1 MAKLMEI
8 IEKNPNFEK
17 GTVTLK
23 LLDTNFTQL
32 TRKIGSDPTNYHYLN
47 AKPETMLSKQLL
59 VSLNQDQLK
68 MITLLNRWLNAV
80 NNQIDIYNKTMG
92 NLSHFVYNFTSLIDY
107 SSKYVPNQTLADYY
121 LLTEFVNAEK
131 EMYEFGRF
139 WGAKHIYET
148 GQKMKEWSKNR
159 DYGSCVGSIYCQYE
173 IRDGYNYNWS
183 ISKNTHNLNVNIGHE
198 GGRSDFCDMT
208 VSGLDKIPVGET
220 ATVIAYCSWWNNR
233 YGGGYGKEFNFKANC
248 VMEITRNRLGV
259 GIDDGRITFKA
270 DGNGNGIG
278 WYESWGDGNGTDRYV
293 SAFDNIRRAPRIN
306 SRSGKGS
313 PHFDYDTKDG
323 KPLTWLK
330 SRIIL

>member
-32 TRKIGSDPTNYHYLN
+32 TRKIGNNPTNYHYLN

-59 VSLNQDQLK
+59 MSLNQDQLK
-68 MITLLNRWLNAV
+68 MLVLLNRWLNAV
-80 NNQIDIYNKTMG
+80 NNQIDIYNKTMK

-159 DYGSCVGSIYCQYE
+159 DYGSCVGSIYCLYE
-173 IRDGYNYNWS
+173 IRNGYGYKWFL
-183 ISKNTHNLNVNIGHE
+183 KTNTHNLDVKIENR
-198 GGRSDFCDMT
+198 GRDDFCYMT
-208 VSGLDKIPVGET
+208 VSGIDKIPLGET
-220 ATVIAYCSWWNNR
+220 ATVIARCDWTYYEHGAMW
-233 YGGGYGKEFNFKANC
+233 AHC
-248 VMEITRNRLGV
+248 VMKITRNRLGV
-259 GIDDGRITFKA
+259 GIDDGRITFNA
-270 DGNGNGIG
+270 YGEGNHKE
-278 WYESWGDGNGTDRYV
+278 WYESWGDGNGTDNYV
-293 SAFDNIRRAPRIN
+293 TAFDHIRDGPRITA
-306 SRSGKGS
+306 RSGKGS
-313 PHFDYDTKDG
+313 PHFDYIQKDG

>member
-32 TRKIGSDPTNYHYLN
+32 TRKIGSDPTNYNYLN

-92 NLSHFVYNFTSLIDY
+92 NLSHFIYNFTSLIDY

-148 GQKMKEWSKNR
+148 GQKMKEWSKNK

-173 IRDGYNYNWS
+173 IRDGYSYNWS
-183 ISKNTHNLNVNIGHE
+183 VSKNTHNLNVDIGHE

-208 VSGLDKIPVGET
+208 VSGLDKIPIGET
-220 ATVIAYCSWWNNR
+220 ATVIARCEWYNSR
-233 YGGGYGKEFNFKANC
+233 YDNYGRERFLWAHC
-248 VMEITRNRLGV
+248 IMTITRNKLGV
-259 GIDDGRITFKA
+259 DIDDGKITFSA
-270 DGNGNGIG
+270 
-278 WYESWGDGNGTDRYV
+278 SGDGNGISYTTTVGDRTVTRYV
-293 SAFDNIRRAPRIN
+293 SAFDNIRRPARIN

-313 PHFDYDTKDG
+313 PHFDYIQKDG

-330 SRIIL
+330 SRVIL

>member
-32 TRKIGSDPTNYHYLN
+32 TRKIGNDPTNYYYLN

-59 VSLNQDQLK
+59 MSLNQDQLK
-68 MITLLNRWLNAV
+68 MLVLLNRWLNAV
-80 NNQIDIYNKTMG
+80 NNQIDIYNKTMK
-92 NLSHFVYNFTSLIDY
+92 NLSHFAYNFTSLIDY

-159 DYGSCVGSIYCQYE
+159 DYGSCVDSIYCLYE
-173 IRDGYNYNWS
+173 IRDGHSYKW
-183 ISKNTHNLNVNIGHE
+183 KLHQNTHNLGVKMENR
-198 GGRSDFCDMT
+198 GRSDFCYLT
-208 VSGLDKIPVGET
+208 VSGVDKIPLGET
-220 ATVIAYCSWWNNR
+220 ATVIARCDWEYYD
-233 YGGGYGKEFNFKANC
+233 YGHMWAHCIMK
-248 VMEITRNRLGV
+248 ITRNKLGV
-259 GIDDGRITFKA
+259 SVDDGKITFKA
-270 DGNGNGIG
+270 
-278 WYESWGDGNGTDRYV
+278 YGDGNEVHRYENYGDGNSSSWWV
-293 SAFDNIRRAPRIN
+293 SAFDHVRDPARITA
-306 SRSGKGS
+306 RTGKGS
-313 PHFDYDTKDG
+313 PHFDYIQKDG

-330 SRIIL
+330 SRVIL

>member
-32 TRKIGSDPTNYHYLN
+32 TRKIGNNPTNYHYLN

-68 MITLLNRWLNAV
+68 MIALLNRWLNAV

-92 NLSHFVYNFTSLIDY
+92 NLSHFIYNFTSLIDY

-173 IRDGYNYNWS
+173 IRDGWDYKWQLYQ
-183 ISKNTHNLNVNIGHE
+183 NTHNLDVKIEHE
-198 GGRSDFCDMT
+198 GGRPDFCDMT
-208 VSGLDKIPVGET
+208 VSGLTKIPVGET
-220 ATVIAYCSWWNNR
+220 AVVIARADWKYKYDYN
-233 YGGGYGKEFNFKANC
+233 KTFNFWAHCIMK
-248 VMEITRNRLGV
+248 ITRNKLGV
-259 GIDDGRITFKA
+259 DIDDGRITFKA
-270 DGNGNGIG
+270 EGDGNEVS
-278 WYESWGDGNGTDRYV
+278 WYENWGDGSGTTRWV
-293 SAFDNIRRAPRIN
+293 TAFDNIRRAPRIN

-330 SRIIL
+330 SRVIL